1 MTSQHTRSPAPLRN
15 ALYELALA
23 KQVPDAGVL
32 DEFVRRYPEHAAEL
46 TDFAIELALD
56 AAAATADA
64 QTGPVR
70 TDGSV
75 AVSKAMSRFHNRLY
89 AVQRE
94 ASSKS
99 KQPGTVVD
107 NPFASLDRA
116 GIRDVGQR
124 LNANNVFLMKL
135 RDRQIDAGTMT
146 SEFQRHV
153 AEALKV
159 PIDVIVMHFDGPT
172 EMIPGVHFKADEKP
186 EVGPKQTFE
195 EAVRSSG
202 LSPEQE
208 TYLLS
213 L

>member
-1 MTSQHTRSPAPLRN
+1 
-15 ALYELALA
+15 
-23 KQVPDAGVL
+23 
-32 DEFVRRYPEHAAEL
+32 L

-56 AAAATADA
+56 AMAVTADA
-64 QTGPVR
+64 ETEPARTGD
-70 TDGSV
+70 TV
-75 AVSKAMSRFHNRLY
+75 AASKAMSRFHNRLY

-94 ASSKS
+94 ASPQS
-99 KQPGTVVD
+99 KQPAAVVD
-107 NPFASLDRA
+107 NPFVSLDRA

-124 LNANNVFLMKL
+124 LNANNVFVMKL

-146 SEFQRHV
+146 AEFQRHV

-159 PIDVIVMHFDGPT
+159 SIDVIVTHFDGPT
-172 EMIPGVHFKADEKP
+172 QMIPGVHFKADGKP
-186 EVGPKQTFE
+186 QAGAKQTFE

-202 LSPEQE
+202 LTPEQE